1 MCLAERVVNTEFRI
15 DEIVATGNIKPLHRT
30 NSVIEVV
37 VHTRNKVRN
46 MAILHIGIE
55 I

>member
-1 MCLAERVVNTEFRI
+1 MRLAERVVQAKLRI
-15 DEIVATGNIKPLHRT
+15 DEIVASGNIKPLHRT
-30 NSVIEVV
+30 DSVIEVV